1 MNFVMRV
8 TAKWRSGILLA
19 AIAIWSNAL
28 TVVTYGQWING
39 LSTNDDYFPIGV
51 WLQAPADAAEWL
63 AAGVNLYTGL
73 WEGPTG
79 DQLDALHAAGMQ
91 TIATQNSTALAYT
104 KLLSDGRPVI
114 VGWLMEDEPDNDQP
128 NGSGGY
134 GPPIPTATIQQAYQQ
149 YKTNDPTR
157 PIFLNLSQGLGWDSA
172 TWYGQ
177 GGYIN
182 PDTNYPQYILGSDII
197 SFDIYPMAS
206 SGSAVAGGAWRVAL
220 GVDRLRQYA
229 PSNHIIWCFIET
241 GDIHGTGHEA
251 TITQIKAEVWMAII
265 HGATGINYFI
275 HGKTSVS
282 DFDSRALLES
292 ENATRLAGVTEI
304 NNEVHSLAA
313 VLKSPSITGLANMTN
328 LVGTNEV
335 DFMVKQP
342 NGATCL
348 FAVGMSDA
356 VTTKGFQF
364 QNLTNEQMEVIG
376 ENRTVTLT
384 NGSFSDTFNGYE
396 AHLYSMVGAD
406 TNRLSISVEPP
417 NATLFWNSAT
427 GVSYTIQYKKNLNQI
442 PWLFLGTMDGSEGTT
457 TFTDTNPFTRNDF
470 TGSLF
475 NNMPLLGLRFPHL
488 VLQRFRS

>member
-1 MNFVMRV
+1 MNFVMRYA
-8 TAKWRSGILLA
+8 AKRRSGILFA

-51 WLQAPADAAEWL
+51 WLQEPEDAAEWL

-73 WEGPTG
+73 WEGPTV
-79 DQLDALHAAGMQ
+79 DQLDALRAAGMQ
-91 TIATQNSTALAYT
+91 TIAAQNSTALAYT
-104 KLLSDGRPVI
+104 NMLSDGRPVI
-114 VGWLMEDEPDNDQP
+114 VGWLMDDEPDNAQP

-134 GPPIPTATIQQAYQQ
+134 GPPILTAIVRQTYQQ

-182 PDTNYPQYILGSDII
+182 PAVDYPQYILGSDII

-206 SGSAVAGGAWRVAL
+206 SDSAVAGAAWRVAL

-229 PSNHIIWCFIET
+229 PSNHIVWCFIET
-241 GDIHGTGHEA
+241 GDINGTGHEA
-251 TITQIKAEVWMAII
+251 TVPQIKAEVWMAII

-282 DFDSRALLES
+282 AFDYRDLLRP

-313 VLKSPSITGLANMTN
+313 VLKSPSVTGLATMTN
-328 LVGTNEV
+328 IVGTNEV
-335 DFMVKQP
+335 DFMVKQR

-348 FAVGMSDA
+348 FAAAMSDA

-364 QNLTNEQMEVIG
+364 QNLTNKLMEVIG

-396 AHLYSMVGAD
+396 AHLYSTVCTG
-406 TNRLSISVEPP
+406 TNRLSLSFEPP
-417 NATLFWNSAT
+417 GATLVWNSAT
-427 GVSYTIQYKKNLNQI
+427 GLSYTIQYKTNLNQI
-442 PWLFLGTMDGSEGTT
+442 PWLFLGTINGAEGTN
-457 TFTDTNPFTRNDF
+457 TFTDTNPLDA
-470 TGSLF
+470 
-475 NNMPLLGLRFPHL
+475 
-488 VLQRFRS
+488 QRFYRVIVQ